1 MSISIVTQDGIPSI
15 WISLFVTEELSQV
28 SDIAMTAALDSFAM
42 ILSSDIFGRIDIEL
56 LLPKTKP
63 IVIGTIYRPPKMF
76 DFIDKFE
83 NVLCQLKSDTETI
96 ILGFSGLLHKIR
108 SIIEEQFSVTLV
120 GSFII
125 CSKPNN
131 CIILVNDIPS
141 ELLLFF
147 IHILKSPRI
156 IVSVSDFN

>member
-1 MSISIVTQDGIPSI
+1 MCPLSIRD
-15 WISLFVTEELSQV
+15 
-28 SDIAMTAALDSFAM
+28 
-42 ILSSDIFGRIDIEL
+42 
-56 LLPKTKP
+56 
-63 IVIGTIYRPPKMF
+63 
-76 DFIDKFE
+76 
-83 NVLCQLKSDTETI
+83 LKHI
-96 ILGFSGLLHKIR
+96 ILNP
-108 SIIEEQFSVTLV
+108 IIEEQFSVTLV

-131 CIILVNDIPS
+131 YIILVNDIPR